1 MRIQRPGAGMMIFL
15 LTGAIFLASPVRVV
29 TDSRYSTLVSEALLR
44 HGSLALDPWFPDRA
58 HLPYQVE
65 TVGDHVY
72 SWYPVGGPILATPL
86 VWLLDRVGV
95 SAVGPSGAYEA
106 GGDVSVQ
113 GTLATFFMALVASLF
128 FASARAI
135 FSRPSAVPAA
145 TRWSWIVAL
154 GGALG
159 TQVWTTA
166 SRVLWG
172 DTFLVLILGVVVWL
186 LVMSEVGRRRLS
198 ALWLGTL
205 LAWSYF
211 VRPTAS
217 VSIVAVTIYVAVTE
231 RRKLPALL
239 ATGAVWLALFLV
251 YSRLTF
257 GIWLPTYY
265 RMTTFS
271 MRTFGSGLLG
281 ILVSPS
287 RGQLVFVPVTAFV
300 LYVVVRYRRALP
312 HARLAATALGA
323 LVCHVA
329 LIAAF
334 ENWHG
339 GHSYGPRYL
348 TPVVPWLVLVAALGL
363 RALLDE
369 RARGMSYEVTAGA
382 VLLSCSVLLQA
393 RGAWARETWTWNAEP
408 TNVSDHV
415 ERVWSWRHSQPLAG
429 LVRPPLPTVIT
440 PLPVGVRLDLGS
452 PEAQPYLL
460 SGWSGSEGTFRWT
473 DGRSAELVFGLTA
486 IEPLV
491 LEIEVEGFLPIRRG
505 VTEQRVQIDLN
516 GTRLEIA
523 RVNQRGLVQLALPL
537 PQSLLAPTNRLLFRL
552 PDAAFAAVFGLGQ
565 DPRQLALKVHGLR
578 LRSAS

>member
-1 MRIQRPGAGMMIFL
+1 MKIRRPGAGTIIFL
-15 LTGAIFLASPVRVV
+15 LTGAIFVASPVRVA

-44 HGSLALDPWFPDRA
+44 QGSLALDPWFPDRA

-65 TVGDHVY
+65 AVGNHVY

-95 SAVGPSGAYEA
+95 SAVGRSGAYEA
-106 GGDVSVQ
+106 GGDIIVQ
-113 GTLATFFMALVASLF
+113 GTLAASLMALLASLF
-128 FASARAI
+128 LATARAI

-145 TRWSWIVAL
+145 ARWSWVVAL

-159 TQVWTTA
+159 TQVWSTA

-172 DTFLVLILGVVVWL
+172 DTFLVLILGAVVWL
-186 LVMSEVGRRRLS
+186 LVMHEVGQRRLS
-198 ALWLGTL
+198 APWLATL
-205 LAWSYF
+205 LAWGYF

-217 VSIVAVTIYVAVTE
+217 VSIIAVTIYVAFTQ
-231 RRKLPALL
+231 RRLLLALL
-239 ATGAVWLALFLV
+239 ATGTVWLALFLA

-257 GIWLPTYY
+257 GTWLPTYY
-265 RMTTFS
+265 RMSSFS
-271 MRTFGSGLLG
+271 MRRFGSGLLG
-281 ILVSPS
+281 VLVSPS

-323 LVCHVA
+323 LVGHVA

-334 ENWHG
+334 EQWHG

-348 TPVVPWLVLVAALGL
+348 TPVVPWLVLLAALGL
-363 RALLDE
+363 RALLDK
-369 RARGMSYEVTAGA
+369 RARGMWCEVAAGA

-393 RGAWARETWTWNAEP
+393 RGTWVRETWTWNVEP

-415 ERVWSWRHSQPLAG
+415 ERVWSSRHSQPLAG
-429 LVRPPLPTVIT
+429 LVRPPLPTVIA
-440 PLPVGVRLDLGS
+440 PLPVGARIDLAS

-460 SGWSGSEGTFRWT
+460 AGWSGNEGTFRWT
-473 DGRSAELVFGLTA
+473 DGRSAELVFGLIT

-491 LEIEVEGFLPIRRG
+491 LEIEGEGFLPIRRG

-516 GTRLEIA
+516 GKRLETV
-523 RVNQRGLVQLALPL
+523 RVDRPGLVQLAVALP
-537 PQSLLAPTNRLLFRL
+537 PSLLAPTNRLLLHL
-552 PDAAFAAVFGLGQ
+552 PDAAFAEIFGFGQ
-565 DPRQLALKVHGLR
+565 DPRQLALAVHWFR
-578 LRSAS
+578 LGRAQ